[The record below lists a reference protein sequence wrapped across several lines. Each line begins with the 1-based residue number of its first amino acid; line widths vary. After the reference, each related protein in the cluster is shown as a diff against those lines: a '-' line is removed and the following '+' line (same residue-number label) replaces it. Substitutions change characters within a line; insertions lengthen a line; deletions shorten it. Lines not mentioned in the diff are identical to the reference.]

1 MVANMKAI
9 RVEQFGEPEVMRLVE
24 AVDPQIS
31 AGQVLVQIRAAGVNP
46 VETYIRAGI
55 YARKPRLPYTPG
67 TDGAGIISAVGPD
80 SGSFKPGDRVF
91 LSGSLSGT
99 YAQLSVCTPD
109 QVHVLPEVATF
120 DQGAALGIPY
130 ATAFRGLFHRAQ
142 ARRGEIVLVHGASGG
157 VGTAAL
163 QLARGAGMRVFG
175 TAGSIEGRELVHN
188 LGADQVFDHKDP
200 SYRQGIL
207 DATDG
212 RGVNC
217 ILEML
222 ANVNLGEDLRLLAPR
237 GRVVVIGSRG
247 NVELNPRDAMVRDAD
262 IRGMILGNAS
272 PEELAAIYKSLGEHL
287 AAGRIQP
294 IIGRELPLASAA
306 EAHRAVMSPEAH
318 GKIVLIP

>member
-1 MVANMKAI
+1 MVAEMKTI
-9 RVEQFGEPEVMRLVE
+9 RVEQFGEPEVMQLVE
-24 AVDPQIS
+24 VVDPQIS

-55 YARKPRLPYTPG
+55 YARKPQLPYTPG
-67 TDGAGIISAVGPD
+67 TDGAGIVSAVGPD
-80 SGSFKPGDRVF
+80 AGSFKPGDRVF

-99 YAQLSVCTPD
+99 YGELAVCTPD
-109 QVHVLPEVATF
+109 QVHDLPEVANF
-120 DQGAALGIPY
+120 AQGAALGIPY

-142 ARRGEIVLVHGASGG
+142 ARRGEVILVHGASGG

-175 TAGSIEGRELVHN
+175 SVGSHDGRELVHT
-188 LGADQVFDHKDP
+188 LGADEVFDHTDP

-212 RGVNC
+212 RGVDC

-262 IRGMILGNAS
+262 IRGMILANAS

-306 EAHRAVMSPEAH
+306 EAHRAVMSQKAH

>member
-1 MVANMKAI
+1 MVAEMNAI
-9 RVEQFGEPEVMRLVE
+9 RVEQFGEPEVMQLVE
-24 AVDPQIS
+24 VVDPQIS
-31 AGQVLVQIRAAGVNP
+31 AGQVLVKIRAAGVNP

-55 YARKPRLPYTPG
+55 YARKPQLPYTPG
-67 TDGAGIISAVGPD
+67 TDGAGIVSAVGPD
-80 SGSFKPGDRVF
+80 AGSFKPGDRVF

-99 YAQLSVCTPD
+99 YAELAVCTPD
-109 QVHVLPEVATF
+109 QVHDLPEVANF
-120 DQGAALGIPY
+120 AQGAALGIPY

-142 ARRGEIVLVHGASGG
+142 ARRGEVVLVHGASGG

-175 TAGSIEGRELVHN
+175 SVGSPEGRELVHT
-188 LGADQVFDHKDP
+188 LGADQVFDHTDP
-200 SYRQGIL
+200 GYRQSIL

-212 RGVNC
+212 RGVDC

-262 IRGMILGNAS
+262 IRGMILGNAL

-306 EAHRAVMSPEAH
+306 EAHRAVMSQKAH